1 MPRIL
6 VMADEG
12 EGREAVV
19 LLHERVVPGELE
31 TDRSSALLI
40 ERVGWALVDADEVE
54 QGAPSPT
61 APPARM
67 RAMQPESQAQPSAAA
82 GLGISPSC
90 SSISNRSN
98 IRLNEMCSPLRN
110 RSTCM

>member
-40 ERVGWALVDADEVE
+40 ERVGWALVDADEIE
-54 QGAPSPT
+54 HEAPSPT
-61 APPARM
+61 APPAACGRCN
-67 RAMQPESQAQPSAAA
+67 RKPGSAFGRA
-82 GLGISPSC
+82 GLGSARAARASA
-90 SSISNRSN
+90 
-98 IRLNEMCSPLRN
+98 
-110 RSTCM
+110 TGQT